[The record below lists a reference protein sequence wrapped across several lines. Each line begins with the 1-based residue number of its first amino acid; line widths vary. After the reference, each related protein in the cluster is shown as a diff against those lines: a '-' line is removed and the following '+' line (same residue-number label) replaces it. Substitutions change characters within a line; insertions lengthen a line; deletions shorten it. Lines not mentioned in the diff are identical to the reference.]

1 MEVLPCVLGAAG
13 FVVKTTTVVVIIEV
27 IRRQCT
33 KIFSKNKTESDIDV
47 NNVHELINEIRK
59 LHIQTTN
66 SLERIY
72 ILEQNVLTNT
82 KTIRLQTDHIK
93 HRIVNEIRKIPE
105 VNTDYITDE
114 VCEEILRGW
123 QKVHTVILQSSK
135 DTRHLI
141 WEYTCNIQNTP
152 RTTRQPRGRGNRPG
166 VQNQAAPRT
175 GPWHD
180 DEEVGD
186 NDTYIDQCD
195 NRLAYWQI
203 ENSMSPIEPDRTPDD
218 SDIPEL
224 ED

>member
-13 FVVKTTTVVVIIEV
+13 FVAKTTTVVIIVEV
-27 IRRQCT
+27 IRRSYN
-33 KIFSKNKTESDIDV
+33 KIFSRSQTESKVEV
-47 NNVHELINEIRK
+47 NEVHELINEIRR

-135 DTRHLI
+135 DTQRLL
-141 WEYTCNIQNTP
+141 WEYTRNVQNVPRTP
-152 RTTRQPRGRGNRPG
+152 RPPRGRGNRSTT
-166 VQNQAAPRT
+166 QNQAAPRT
-175 GPWHD
+175 GPRN

-186 NDTYIDQCD
+186 SNSYIDECD